1 MIPGLQSWHYVDRLK
16 QLRLWT
22 QEERQNRADLTEAF
36 KIAHGFSTVSITEMF
51 QLDMSGKT
59 RGHSLKLIKYQCN
72 KCVKKF
78 FFYHCVVSKRNTLD
92 NDTVTA
98 KTVNGFKSIL
108 ERETGKDGSFMD

>member
-51 QLDMSGKT
+51 
-59 RGHSLKLIKYQCN
+59 
-72 KCVKKF
+72 
-78 FFYHCVVSKRNTLD
+78 
-92 NDTVTA
+92 
-98 KTVNGFKSIL
+98 
-108 ERETGKDGSFMD
+108 

>member
-1 MIPGLQSWHYVDRLK
+1 
-16 QLRLWT
+16 
-22 QEERQNRADLTEAF
+22 
-36 KIAHGFSTVSITEMF
+36 
-51 QLDMSGKT
+51 MSGKT

-72 KCVKKF
+72 KCVRKF

-108 ERETGKDGSFMD
+108 ERERAKMGLLWTDVCSTLSHHGDSGAAILQPSILQVFP